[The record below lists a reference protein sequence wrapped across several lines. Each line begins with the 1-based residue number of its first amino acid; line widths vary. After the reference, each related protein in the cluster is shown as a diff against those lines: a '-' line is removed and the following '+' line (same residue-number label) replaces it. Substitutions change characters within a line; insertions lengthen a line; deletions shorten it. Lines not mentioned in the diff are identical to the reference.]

1 MKKLKIIVMAFI
13 LSSCSSIEV
22 NAIQLPEDDKQ
33 RAFTTSLAIKSK
45 ALYDAYMS
53 SDVKQRRLAEMYVAG
68 VLDSTE
74 GIFWCS
80 YKVAS
85 PSAIQEQVFA
95 ALKSSVKVS
104 PDLRASSA
112 IINKLSNLLPC
123 KEQN

>member
-1 MKKLKIIVMAFI
+1 MKKLQIIVMA
-13 LSSCSSIEV
+13 LMVSSCSSTEV

-33 RAFTTSLAIKSK
+33 RAFTLNLNIKAQ
-45 ALYDAYMS
+45 ALYDSYMS

-74 GIFWCS
+74 GFVWCS
-80 YKVAS
+80 YNVVS

-95 ALKSSVKVS
+95 GLKSTIKAS
-104 PDLRASSA
+104 PDLRASDA

-123 KEQN
+123 KEQK

>member
-1 MKKLKIIVMAFI
+1 MKKLKIIVMTFI

-33 RAFTTSLAIKSK
+33 RAFTTNLDVKSQ

-74 GIFWCS
+74 GVFWCS
-80 YKVAS
+80 YNVAS

-95 ALKSSVKVS
+95 ALRSSIKVF
-104 PDLRASSA
+104 PDLRASNA

-123 KEQN
+123 KEQK

>member
-1 MKKLKIIVMAFI
+1 
-13 LSSCSSIEV
+13 
-22 NAIQLPEDDKQ
+22 
-33 RAFTTSLAIKSK
+33 
-45 ALYDAYMS
+45 MS

-74 GIFWCS
+74 GVFWCS
-80 YKVAS
+80 YNVAS

-95 ALKSSVKVS
+95 ALKSSIKVS

-123 KEQN
+123 KEQK

>member
-1 MKKLKIIVMAFI
+1 MKKLKVIVMTFI

-22 NAIQLPEDDKQ
+22 NAIQLPADDKQ
-33 RAFTTSLAIKSK
+33 RAFTINLDVKAQ

-74 GIFWCS
+74 GVFWCS
-80 YKVAS
+80 YNVAS
-85 PSAIQEQVFA
+85 PSAIQEQIFA
-95 ALKSSVKVS
+95 GLKSSIKVS

-112 IINKLSNLLPC
+112 IVNKLSNLLPC
-123 KEQN
+123 KEQK

>member
-1 MKKLKIIVMAFI
+1 MKKLEIIVIAFI

-22 NAIQLPEDDKQ
+22 NAIQLPVDDKQ
-33 RAFTTSLAIKSK
+33 RAFTINLDVKSQV
-45 ALYDAYMS
+45 LYDAYMS

-74 GIFWCS
+74 GVFWCS
-80 YKVAS
+80 YNVAS
-85 PSAIQEQVFA
+85 PSAIQEQILA
-95 ALKSSVKVS
+95 GLKSSVKVS

-123 KEQN
+123 KEQK